1 MTAELELKEVD
12 LFYGRVQALNGLS
25 ITVEEGEIVSL
36 LGNNGAGK
44 TSTLGML
51 SGLHRAKSGQ
61 ILWQGEDITQA
72 KPWDLVKKGLI
83 HVPEGRRIFS
93 TMTVHENLL
102 LGGYQVSDQKAIAE
116 RIEESYELMPRLRER
131 KDQQGGTLSGGEQQM
146 LAIGRALMSRPKLL
160 MLDEPSLGLAPLV
173 VKDIFSI
180 VKQIHEAGVTVLL
193 IEQNAKAALEIA
205 DHAYVLEVG
214 QVVLEGSGRDLLV
227 DPRVQSAY
235 LGE

>member
-1 MTAELELKEVD
+1 MTAELELKDVD

-61 ILWQGEDITQA
+61 ILWQGEDISQA

-131 KDQQGGTLSGGEQQM
+131 RDQQGGTLSGGEQQM
-146 LAIGRALMSRPKLL
+146 VAIARAYVGGPRLL
-160 MLDEPSLGLAPLV
+160 LLDEPSMGLAPLV
-173 VKDIFSI
+173 VKQVMELIERI
-180 VKQIHEAGVTVLL
+180 NEQGTTILL
-193 IEQNAKAALEIA
+193 VEQNARAALKVA
-205 DHAYVLEVG
+205 HRAYVIESGRVT
-214 QVVLEGSGRDLLV
+214 LEGPAAELRQDKAIIE
-227 DPRVQSAY
+227 AY
-235 LGE
+235 LG